1 MSLEDNIV
9 DIKIKQKGQDARIE
23 KQDGAIQEIEYRV
36 TALQRLLDEQ
46 NEFLAEINVNLSK
59 LTDQFRDILSRADKW
74 IQRVIGGAV
83 ALLIAWVVFADAP
96 ADKIKWLI
104 GLFA

>member
-23 KQDGAIQEIEYRV
+23 KQDGVIQEIEYRV

-46 NEFLAEINVNLSK
+46 NEFLASINVNLTK
-59 LTDQFRDILSRADKW
+59 LTSQFREIMSTADKW

-83 ALLIAWVVFADAP
+83 TMLIAWVIFGDAP
-96 ADKIKWLI
+96 LEKIKWLL
-104 GLFA
+104 GLFS